1 MIGMGTIVNVLAILV
16 GGLIGLLVKGG
27 LKQHYQEGV
36 IHALGLA
43 TMFIGAGSALCGMLV
58 VSDGALSS
66 AGTRDT
72 IHQNHTAGK
81 DHCHCTY
88 KFVSRYT
95 IRSWHIRFLFA
106 KDQERE

>member
-58 VSDGALSS
+58 VSGGALSS

-72 IHQNHTAGK
+72 
-81 DHCHCTY
+81 
-88 KFVSRYT
+88 
-95 IRSWHIRFLFA
+95 LFMILSLA
-106 KDQERE
+106 LGTGWNSSACG